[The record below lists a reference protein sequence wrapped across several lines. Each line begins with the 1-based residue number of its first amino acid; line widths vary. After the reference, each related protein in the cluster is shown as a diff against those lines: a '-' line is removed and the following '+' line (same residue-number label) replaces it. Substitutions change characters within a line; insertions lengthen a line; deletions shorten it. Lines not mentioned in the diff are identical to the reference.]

1 MEQERQ
7 RVKKEAEVLKKT
19 VNAGRAAKSHNPVLD
34 EMKEKRAAVLAITG
48 EFCRQHLNGEYA
60 ELAERMAQSLSRK
73 RPSPLAT
80 GQARTWAAGIV
91 YALGRIN
98 FLFDKTQTPH
108 LSAAELCK
116 RMGVSQASASAKS
129 KVIMDRMNL
138 MQLDPRWCLPSK
150 LEDNILVWLVPLS
163 NGMIADV
170 RELPREV
177 QEEAFQAGMIPYIP
191 ADRPADRNP

>member
-1 MEQERQ
+1 MP
-7 RVKKEAEVLKKT
+7 KKIADAD
-19 VNAGRAAKSHNPVLD
+19 AGHTAKSRSPILD
-34 EMKEKRAAVLAITG
+34 EVKEKRAAVIAITD
-48 EFCRQHLNGEYA
+48 EFCRQHLNDEYA

-73 RPSPLAT
+73 RPSPLAS

-108 LSAAELCK
+108 LSATELCK

-129 KVIMDRMNL
+129 KEIMDRMDL
-138 MQLDPRWCLPSK
+138 MQLDPRWCLPSNMENNP
-150 LEDNILVWLVPLS
+150 LIWLVPLS

-170 RELPREV
+170 RSLPREI
-177 QEEAFQAGMIPYIP
+177 QEEAFRAGMIPYIP
-191 ADRPADRNP
+191 ADRSP

>member
-1 MEQERQ
+1 MP
-7 RVKKEAEVLKKT
+7 KKAVEKV
-19 VNAGRAAKSHNPVLD
+19 AGHAAKSRNPALD
-34 EMKEKRAAVLAITG
+34 AVKENRDAVIAVTT
-48 EFCRQHLNGEYA
+48 EFCRQNLNEEYA
-60 ELAERMAQSLSRK
+60 ELAERMARALSRK
-73 RPSPLAT
+73 RPSPLAS

-116 RMGVSQASASAKS
+116 RLGVSQASASAKS
-129 KVIMDRMNL
+129 KEIIDRMDL

-150 LEDNILVWLVPLS
+150 MDDNLLIWLVPLS

-170 RELPREV
+170 RELPREM
-177 QEEAFQAGMIPYIP
+177 QEEAFQAGMIPYLP
-191 ADRPADRNP
+191 ADRSL

>member
-1 MEQERQ
+1 MP
-7 RVKKEAEVLKKT
+7 KKSGDAG
-19 VNAGRAAKSHNPVLD
+19 AGRTAKSRNPILD
-34 EMKEKRAAVLAITG
+34 EVKEKRAAVIAITD
-48 EFCRQHLNGEYA
+48 EFCRRHLNEEYA
-60 ELAERMAQSLSRK
+60 ELAERMAQALSRK
-73 RPSPLAT
+73 RPSPLAS

-129 KVIMDRMNL
+129 KEIIDRMDL
-138 MQLDPRWCLPSK
+138 MPLDPRWCLPSK
-150 LEDNILVWLVPLS
+150 MEDNLLIWLVPLT

-170 RELPREV
+170 RELPREI
-177 QEEAFQAGMIPYIP
+177 QEEAYQAGMIPYIP
-191 ADRPADRNP
+191 ADRSQ

>member
-1 MEQERQ
+1 MTKQIGD
-7 RVKKEAEVLKKT
+7 
-19 VNAGRAAKSHNPVLD
+19 AGSGRTAKLRNPILD
-34 EMKEKRAAVLAITG
+34 AVKEKRIAVLAITNN
-48 EFCRQHLNGEYA
+48 FCRLHLNEEYA
-60 ELAERMAQSLSRK
+60 ELAERMGQSLSRK
-73 RPSPLAT
+73 RPSPLAA

-98 FLFDKTQTPH
+98 FLFDKSQTPH

-116 RMGVSQASASAKS
+116 RMEVSQASASAKS
-129 KVIMDRMNL
+129 KVIMDCMNL

-150 LEDNILVWLVPLS
+150 IEDNLLIWLVPLS

-170 RELPREV
+170 RELPREM

-191 ADRPADRNP
+191 ADRSQ